1 MAFFFSFFTKAF
13 GALKVSGIAC
23 RALLTWNV
31 LLWKFIEKFLG
42 PLFLCP
48 FEVPFHAE
56 NTKLYYEVL
65 EATGYYFL
73 LKNNVSK
80 VRLYIFLI
88 KRKCRRRLAL
98 PVIVS

>member
-56 NTKLYYEVL
+56 NTKLYYEFF
-65 EATGYYFL
+65 GS
-73 LKNNVSK
+73 N
-80 VRLYIFLI
+80 RLVFSF
-88 KRKCRRRLAL
+88 KKQCE
-98 PVIVS
+98 